1 MPPDRKKPPRTPAL
15 GALGE
20 AVKQLREDKGL
31 TQEELGER
39 MDNRDHQA
47 PALIERGHR
56 NPTHESLQRL
66 AAALEVRLS
75 EIDALAEQILDEEV
89 GGSSGAAGA

>member
-1 MPPDRKKPPRTPAL
+1 MPPEQKKPPRTPAL

-20 AVKQLREDKGL
+20 AVKRLRKERGF

-56 NPTHESLQRL
+56 NPTHETLQIL
-66 AAALEVRLS
+66 ATALGVRLS
-75 EIDALAEQILDEEV
+75 EIDALAEQILDEE
-89 GGSSGAAGA
+89 GSSSGAAGV